1 MSLATSEPRE
11 LKFLT
16 RFEHIW
22 TSLRRYQVREG
33 LGWSFL
39 VGALGLAVLA
49 AVDYRLELPW
59 NVRAAGLAGVLVA
72 ALGVLWARVIAPL
85 RWWTQRRTA
94 AEIES
99 RFPQLGQRI
108 RTVVQYAGLP
118 EPILQS
124 EGVTPS
130 LVVALE
136 EDTEIQAE
144 PLPLDRIVPWRRVW
158 AVAVLAALP
167 ALILIVAAA
176 MDLEWRIALQRALL
190 SRRAYTTLNVAPGN
204 LTVEQG
210 DNVPIIVELAG
221 RLKRDV
227 VLFTRPEGQPDS
239 PWKAADLGI
248 PDGGSAS
255 KRESKLEKVREPL
268 SYRVV
273 AGPASSPTYRIGV
286 RYPLALKS
294 FDVKLAPPAYTRIK
308 PSTVKGGDLRVVE
321 GTNATFQI
329 AFDSPPAKA
338 SLVVTDPSIRSKKD
352 KPAPAPQVIP
362 LVPDVGSNSNTH
374 TAGLTLT
381 KGLTYQIEAITPD
394 GRALP
399 KKGYKIEVFE
409 DRPPRVTFEQPDEA
423 LEVHPIAEILNRI
436 RVGDD
441 FGLTRAGIVF
451 QYNNGDEQ
459 TLILKDF
466 RKDGTEPVTTAA
478 LQEMLMLEKLAAS
491 PTDSLTYYAFA
502 EDNYPAGA
510 RRTESDLRYIDIRP
524 FKREYKLA
532 DSADAGF
539 EGEDEFATLA
549 ELIARQRFNLNRA
562 NRLAKH
568 KPGAKTI
575 AEDPLKIAGFEE
587 TLVQMTREFTEGVEG
602 IVGQR
607 VEPLHAAEESML
619 AAVAALDH
627 GQNAQAPG
635 HMGDAL
641 RHLIAARITLQILI
655 GQDPQASQ
663 KVRRFDRQQAQKIRK
678 PKKDQEEA
686 EEIAEQIE
694 ELAQEEDFVYATL
707 SGLQMEQEAKAG
719 KAGKPAETDQD
730 AEEKKPEPAKKEA
743 EEPKKQQG
751 STGAGSK
758 GEGRGPKGEKGEPT
772 DESSAGEPGKDPRRE
787 ARERQEKIVDKAREL
802 EEKLKKLET
811 ASDLAKLRMTKAAET
826 AEKAS
831 GALSRGSTKEA
842 TETAKTGAA
851 QLHELARQVKGE
863 LARDVAQELA
873 MARDLADELAEREGQ
888 FGQMPS
894 EEPGSG
900 SEPGQ
905 PDQPSGQGEKG
916 EKSERKGQ
924 SGQEPGEEPGAGRE
938 PGRPDQPSG
947 QGEKGE
953 KGEGRSGQ
961 SPGADPEPRRPD
973 QPSGQGEKGEKGDEG
988 SPDKDGQG
996 TSGSGGRGRGGRS
1009 GWDALTDAEQI
1020 ERLEEAAKTLEHW
1033 LKDASLRA
1041 EGATSDRIREMI
1053 EQSEVTRIVERTE
1066 RVGAL
1071 YLGGQKP
1078 EARRDAKDLAR
1089 ILEVLARQLDVL
1101 HRGIVAPELAALVEF
1116 DNRLAELTTRL
1127 KDVKTDADLKEWGGM
1142 ATALIRDLEKAGLTN
1157 AATALTAALN
1167 TFVWRR
1173 DGGPYDLAVVNGLG
1187 NVLSGVTRQIQD
1199 KIQDLILKDMV
1210 SARDEA
1216 TPPEFRELVERYFE
1230 VLSGGGAGK

>member
-1 MSLATSEPRE
+1 MSLATSEPRD

-16 RFEHIW
+16 RFENIW
-22 TSLRRYQVREG
+22 TTLRRYQVREG

-39 VGALGLAVLA
+39 AGALGLAVLA
-49 AVDYRLELPW
+49 AADYRLELPW
-59 NVRAAGLAGVLVA
+59 NVRAAGLVAVLV
-72 ALGVLWARVIAPL
+72 LTIMVLWARVIAPL

-94 AEIES
+94 AEIEN

-118 EPILQS
+118 EPIMHS

-130 LVVALE
+130 LVHALE
-136 EDTEIQAE
+136 EETEIQAE

-158 AVAVLAALP
+158 AVGVLAALP
-167 ALILIVAAA
+167 ALLLFVAVA
-176 MDLEWRIALQRALL
+176 MDPEWRIALQRAFL
-190 SRRAYTTLNVAPGN
+190 SRRAYTSLEVVPGN
-204 LTVEQG
+204 LTVDQG
-210 DNVPIIVELAG
+210 DTVPIVVELPGRLKGDVDFTRAEGRTDVLWKDLPITVSVAG
-221 RLKRDV
+221 RLKRGV
-227 VLFTRPEGQPDS
+227 VLFTRPEGRTDVA
-239 PWKAADLGI
+239 WKATQLDAPVRG
-248 PDGGSAS
+248 DGS
-255 KRESKLEKVREPL
+255 KGESKLEKLKEPL
-268 SYRVV
+268 DYRVV
-273 AGPASSPTYRIGV
+273 AGSVSSPTYRIGV

-294 FDVKLAPPAYTRIK
+294 FDVQLAPPAYTGIK

-321 GTNATFQI
+321 GTDATFRI
-329 AFDSPPAKA
+329 AFDSTPAKA
-338 SLVVTDPSIRSKKD
+338 SLVMTDLSVRSRKD
-352 KPAPAPQVIP
+352 KAAPPPQVIP
-362 LVPDVGSNSNTH
+362 LELNIGFNSIAH
-374 TAGLTLT
+374 TAGLKLT
-381 KGLTYQIEAITPD
+381 KGLSYQIEATTPD

-399 KKGYKIEVFE
+399 KTRYKIEVFE

-423 LEVHPIAEILNRI
+423 LEVHPIAEVLNRV

-441 FGLTRAGIVF
+441 FGLNRAGIVF
-451 QYNNGDEQ
+451 QFNNGDEQ

-466 RKDGTEPVTTAA
+466 RKDASDPVTTAS
-478 LQEMLMLEKLAAS
+478 LQEMLMMEKLAAS

-510 RRTESDLRYIDIRP
+510 RRTETDLRYIDIRP

-539 EGEDEFATLA
+539 EGEDEFATLG

-568 KPGAKTI
+568 KPTDKTI

-587 TLVQMTREFTEGVEG
+587 TLVTMTREFTEGVEG

-607 VEPLHAAEESML
+607 IEPLHAAEESML

-627 GQNAQAPG
+627 GQNARAPG

-641 RHLIAARITLQILI
+641 RHLIEARITLQILI

-663 KVRRFDRQQAQKIRK
+663 KVRAFDRTQAQKIRK
-678 PKKDQEEA
+678 PKKDEEEA
-686 EEIAEQIE
+686 EEIAERIE

-707 SGLQMEQEAKAG
+707 SGVMMKQETNEG
-719 KAGKPAETDQD
+719 KTGEPAETDED
-730 AEEKKPEPAKKEA
+730 AEEKKAEPAKKE
-743 EEPKKQQG
+743 PKKRQ
-751 STGAGSK
+751 GSK
-758 GEGRGPKGEKGEPT
+758 GSKGAGMNGQGRGQKGQKGEPEDQAT
-772 DESSAGEPGKDPRRE
+772 DDEPGKDPRRG

-811 ASDLAKLRMTKAAET
+811 ASDLAKVRMTKAAET

-842 TETAKTGAA
+842 AETAKAGAA

-888 FGQMPS
+888 FGQKPG
-894 EEPGSG
+894 EDPGSG
-900 SEPGQ
+900 P
-905 PDQPSGQGEKG
+905 
-916 EKSERKGQ
+916 
-924 SGQEPGEEPGAGRE
+924 E
-938 PGRPDQPSG
+938 PGRQDQPSG

-953 KGEGRSGQ
+953 KGQ
-961 SPGADPEPRRPD
+961 
-973 QPSGQGEKGEKGDEG
+973 EG

-996 TSGSGGRGRGGRS
+996 KSGSGGRGQDGGR
-1009 GWDALTDAEQI
+1009 GWDAQTDAERI

-1053 EQSEVTRIVERTE
+1053 EESEVTRIVERTE
-1066 RVGAL
+1066 RVGTL

-1078 EARRDAKDLAR
+1078 EARRDAKELAR

-1116 DNRLAELTTRL
+1116 DKRLAELTTNL
-1127 KDVKTDADLKEWGGM
+1127 KTLKTVADFDEWRRM
-1142 ATALIRDLEKAGLTN
+1142 ATALIRDLEKAGLTS
-1157 AATALTAALN
+1157 AVASLRTALE

-1173 DGGPYDLAVVNGLG
+1173 DDGLHQHTIAEGLG
-1187 NVLSGVTRQIQD
+1187 HALSGVTKQIQD

-1210 SARDEA
+1210 AARDEA
-1216 TPPEFRELVERYFE
+1216 TPPEFKELVERYFE